1 MRPTSPPLPAGRVL
15 AQLAALVLSL
25 GCYRAPSQALP
36 PAPIPFRWPELAFD
50 PARQCHGEFQQAD
63 LARYLS
69 RARLAMWLP
78 TPFGVDLDPSRRCI
92 RIAVDDVGTG
102 RLVELLL
109 RGAVP
114 RHAVLLEVREPLYRT
129 GS

>member
-1 MRPTSPPLPAGRVL
+1 MLRISLLIRT
-15 AQLAALVLSL
+15 AQALAAVAAVTGLACSRVS
-25 GCYRAPSQALP
+25 GSVVS
-36 PAPIPFRWPELAFD
+36 PAPVPFRWPEPAFD
-50 PARQCHGEFQQAD
+50 PARQCHGEFPQAD
-63 LARYLS
+63 LVRYLP

-78 TPFGVDLDPSRRCI
+78 TTVSVDLDQSRRCI
-92 RIAVDDVGTG
+92 RIAVDDLGTG

-114 RHAVLLEVREPLYRT
+114 RHAVLLELSEPLYRT